1 MNYYF
6 PIPLPVNALLSRWC
20 VTVVC
25 RPAILATRE
34 HGWTLDRAL
43 RHPRCLETRGPKA
56 ATYFTL
62 LTYIVPTYLH
72 GSAPPHTY
80 SRSSQMSEIEGSLD
94 TLHRAYTLSITL
106 S

>member
-1 MNYYF
+1 MHFF
-6 PIPLPVNALLSRWC
+6 PAGVSLWSVAQLFLP
-20 VTVVC
+20 
-25 RPAILATRE
+25 RE